1 MNILKSIKVCINPKY
16 NAGCGLE
23 VTFKVLDGGPVFG
36 TRGRAVGQHFVGD
49 VRGQGGDVCALEWVT

>member
-1 MNILKSIKVCINPKY
+1 MNILKSKKVCINPKY

-36 TRGRAVGQHFVGD
+36 TRGRGVGQHFVGD
-49 VRGQGGDVCALEWVT
+49 VRGQGG